1 MERRELEQSIKHLR
15 SELGAGQP
23 LSEGDREL
31 LEGILTD
38 AAAVLERKPD
48 DTGAVSGLTER
59 VREAAVG
66 FEGSYPELTRAI
78 GAIADVLSRMGI

>member
-1 MERRELEQSIKHLR
+1 MERRELERSIKHLR

-23 LSEGDREL
+23 LSEGDRKL

-38 AAAVLERKPD
+38 AAAVLEREPSD
-48 DTGAVSGLTER
+48 IEGSSGLTER
-59 VREAAVG
+59 VREAAVRL
-66 FEGSYPELTRAI
+66 EGSHPELTRAI

>member
-15 SELGAGQP
+15 NELGAGQP
-23 LSEGDREL
+23 LSDEDREL
-31 LEGILTD
+31 LEGILSD
-38 AAAVLERKPD
+38 AAAVLDREPSD
-48 DTGAVSGLTER
+48 AGTASGLTER
-59 VREAAVG
+59 VRDTAVR